1 MDTPRAAETPH
12 PLGSQIMTADRH
24 HPARLGLFGG
34 GFLALA
40 LFLPAPA
47 PGQDKD
53 KPKEDKPA
61 PKGVETWK
69 VELDEE
75 KQDDKK
81 LRFKQ
86 GEAVQIAVQSTTRGD
101 VDLEVLDAN
110 NKRLIADVTFGPNC
124 YVKFT
129 APKSEEYTVR
139 VKNWGPGVS
148 KSIVELRRVTE
159 VVSDKVDEGVKTWRS
174 ELTVNDGFD
183 KVRQGCRAKT
193 YNYKMKA
200 GVTYTIRMHT
210 ATPGFDPYLRL
221 ETAAGQQLAQDDDGD
236 GFPNAKI
243 VYNCT
248 QAGTYRIIAT
258 SFSANVGAYTL
269 SVTPSR

>member
-1 MDTPRAAETPH
+1 MNAGWHKPV
-12 PLGSQIMTADRH
+12 
-24 HPARLGLFGG
+24 RLGLLGG
-34 GFLALA
+34 GLLSLAL
-40 LFLPAPA
+40 LLPAPC
-47 PGQDKD
+47 PGQDKE
-53 KPKEDKPA
+53 KPKRDKPA
-61 PKGVETWK
+61 PKGVESWK
-69 VELDEE
+69 VELDED

-81 LRFKQ
+81 IRFKQ
-86 GEAVQIAVQSTTRGD
+86 GEAVQIAVQSETKGD

-110 NKRLIADVTFGPNC
+110 NKRVIADVTFGPNC
-124 YVKFT
+124 FVKFT

-148 KSIVELRRVTE
+148 KSVVELKRVTE
-159 VVSDKVDEGVKTWRS
+159 VVSDAAGEGVKTWKS
-174 ELTVNDGFD
+174 ELTINDGFD

-193 YNYKMKA
+193 YTYKMKA

-210 ATPGFDPYLRL
+210 ATPGFDPFLRL
-221 ETAAGQQLAQDDDGD
+221 ETAGGQQVAFDDDGD

-243 VYNCT
+243 VYNCP
-248 QAGTYRIIAT
+248 QEGTYRIIAT

>member
-1 MDTPRAAETPH
+1 
-12 PLGSQIMTADRH
+12 MTADRH
-24 HPARLGLFGG
+24 HPVRLGLLGG
-34 GFLALA
+34 GWLCLAL
-40 LFLPAPA
+40 LLPAPSL
-47 PGQDKD
+47 GQDKD

-61 PKGVETWK
+61 AKGVETWK
-69 VELDEE
+69 VELGEE

-81 LRFKQ
+81 VRFKQ
-86 GEAVQIAVQSTTRGD
+86 GEAVQIAVQSTTKGD

-110 NKRLIADVTFGPNC
+110 NKRVIADVTVGPNC
-124 YVKFT
+124 FVKFT
-129 APKSEEYTVR
+129 VPKSEEYTVR
-139 VKNWGPGVS
+139 VKNWGPGDS
-148 KSIVELRRVTE
+148 KSVVELRRVTE
-159 VVSDKVDEGVKTWRS
+159 VASAVVDEGVKTWKG

-210 ATPGFDPYLRL
+210 NTPNFDPYLRL
-221 ETAAGQQLAQDDDGD
+221 ETAGGQQVAFDDDGD

-243 VYNCT
+243 VYNCQ
-248 QAGTYRIIAT
+248 QAGTFRIIAT